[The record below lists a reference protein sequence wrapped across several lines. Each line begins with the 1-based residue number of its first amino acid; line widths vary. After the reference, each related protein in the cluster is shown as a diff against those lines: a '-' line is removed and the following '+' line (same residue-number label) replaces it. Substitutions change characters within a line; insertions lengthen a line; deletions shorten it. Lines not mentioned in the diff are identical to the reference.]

1 MIPSRPPTP
10 IIGKGSRLADDEEVQ
25 DNRTEEEKEKAKR
38 DADTNAAALT
48 LEMVGDL
55 PFAEV
60 RPPENILFV
69 CKLNPVTRSE
79 DLEIFFGRFG
89 KILSCEV
96 IKDKKSGDSLQYAF
110 IEFDKRE
117 EAEMAYFKMQNV
129 LIDDRRIWVDF
140 SQSVSNL
147 HKNWLDKRMAGMR
160 GRGQRDEKSRRV
172 ASPGSSHNRRSPSPR
187 RQRDESR
194 DDRKYRG
201 SYEGD
206 RRRDYDEQHSRRFQ
220 EDRARQGDR
229 SYARHEDRHF
239 GQTDSSR
246 RDYHKDRDQGHSSHN
261 RRW

>member
-1 MIPSRPPTP
+1 MIPSRPPSP
-10 IIGKGSRLADDEEVQ
+10 IIGKGSRLADDEEIQ
-25 DNRTEEEKEKAKR
+25 DERTEEEKEKAKR
-38 DADTNAAALT
+38 DADTKAAALT

-96 IKDKKSGDSLQYAF
+96 IKDKKTGDSLQYAF

-147 HKNWLDKRMAGMR
+147 HKNWLEKRMAGMR
-160 GRGQRDEKSRRV
+160 KPGGQRGESSRRV
-172 ASPGSSHNRRSPSPR
+172 TSPRSSHHRRSPSPR
-187 RQRDESR
+187 RRQDETR
-194 DDRKYRG
+194 DDRRYRD
-201 SYEGD
+201 SYGRD
-206 RRRDYDEQHSRRFQ
+206 HRRDSSASHSRPHQ

-229 SYARHEDRHF
+229 THPRREDRLF
-239 GQTDSSR
+239 DLGRRDYRNDRDQDSSR
-246 RDYHKDRDQGHSSHN
+246 I